1 MPCARC
7 ANMSKSNN
15 KKNDSPK
22 YSDYKISASFKNGW
36 LIKHD
41 DSTLKSLNASAL
53 LLECKRGRKRTIQ
66 RPKWHRVTS
75 HCVPSEPPQRSFA
88 GSDLTLEPTMTLQF
102 PPSGNTIASS
112 TSPQSRYQ
120 TRFEMLSQQLE
131 RTSSTLQN
139 TRLAHTPSAREQPW
153 RCSSGD
159 ACSSS

>member
-1 MPCARC
+1 MHSLCEYVKVQQQEQRLT
-7 ANMSKSNN
+7 
-15 KKNDSPK
+15 
-22 YSDYKISASFKNGW
+22 KILRLQNLRFFQEWMAHQ
-36 LIKHD
+36 HD